1 MSDQEAAQLM
11 TEPVHTRAPYW
22 EDVPDEKWMDWR
34 WQMANRLN
42 SLEELSRV
50 INLTETEKK
59 ALSSSGLFR
68 VDITPYFASL
78 IDPDDP
84 HCPVRKQVLPTARE
98 MVPFQSMMEDSLA
111 EDKHSPVPGLV
122 HRYPDRVLML
132 VTTQCASYCRYCTR
146 SRIVGDATQQFSRKE
161 FDAQIEY
168 IENTPQIRD
177 VLLSGGDPMVLAPR
191 LLDMILSRLRAIPHL
206 EIIRIGSRV
215 PVFLPMRVNQEFC
228 DMVSKYHPLWLNIHV
243 NHPKEI
249 TPELAAACDRLTRAG
264 VPLGNQSVLLAG
276 VNDSVH
282 IQRKLVHDLVKIR
295 VRPYYLYQCD
305 LVAGSGHFRTTVSK
319 GIEIMEGLRGHTS
332 GYAVPTYVVDA
343 PGGGGKIPVAPNYLM
358 AQSPDKVVLRNFE
371 GFITTYAEPDDYD
384 PREIEH
390 LEAQVERRPEPGQ
403 EGILGLLQGQR
414 MFIEPEGFEQIH
426 ARGGAEHRLRS
437 GELAQKWQPLGV
449 GAIEH
454 GPPSPPQLSAKEN
467 GDEEPVAEDSTEE
480 LDGNE

>member
-1 MSDQEAAQLM
+1 MATKEATPI
-11 TEPVHTRAPYW
+11 TEQVHTRAPYW
-22 EDVPDEKWMDWR
+22 QDVPDEKWMDWR
-34 WQMANRLN
+34 WQMSNRLN
-42 SLEELSRV
+42 KVEELDAV
-50 INLTETEKK
+50 IHLTDSEKK
-59 ALSSSGLFR
+59 ALGSAGLFR
-68 VDITPYFASL
+68 VDITPYFASI

-84 HCPVRKQVLPTARE
+84 QDPVRKQVIPTARE

-146 SRIVGDATQQFSRKE
+146 SRIVGDPTQTFSRKE

-168 IENTPQIRD
+168 IEKTPQIRD
-177 VLLSGGDPMVLAPR
+177 VLLSGGDPMVLAPK
-191 LLDMILSRLRAIPHL
+191 LLDMILARLRAIPHV

-215 PVFLPMRVNQEFC
+215 PVFLPMRVNEEFC
-228 DMVSKYHPLWLNIHV
+228 EMVSQYHPFWLNIHV
-243 NHPKEI
+243 NHPNEI

-276 VNDSVH
+276 VNDSVR
-282 IQRKLVHDLVKIR
+282 IQRKLVHELVKIR

-305 LVAGSGHFRTTVSK
+305 LVAGSGHFRTSVSR

-343 PGGGGKIPVAPNYLM
+343 PGGGGKIPLAPNYLL

-371 GFITTYAEPDDYD
+371 GFITTYQEPDDYD
-384 PREIEH
+384 PHEIKA
-390 LEAQVERRPEPGQ
+390 LEDNVSRRPEPGQ
-403 EGILGLLQGQR
+403 DGIYGLLEGR
-414 MFIEPEGFEQIH
+414 RLAIEPEGFERVH

-437 GELAQKWQPLGV
+437 GDLAQKWQPLGV

-454 GPPSPPQLSAKEN
+454 GEEPQQQLEAPSEQ
-467 GDEEPVAEDSTEE
+467 GDEEAGETE
-480 LDGNE
+480 

>member
-1 MSDQEAAQLM
+1 MSEKRAATPM
-11 TEPVHTRAPYW
+11 TEAVHTRAPSW
-22 EDVPDEKWMDWR
+22 HDVPDEKWMDWR

-42 SLEELSRV
+42 DLEELKRV
-50 INLTETEKK
+50 INLTASEEK
-59 ALSSSGLFR
+59 ALATSGLFR

-78 IDPDDP
+78 IDPEDP
-84 HCPVRKQVLPTARE
+84 QCPVRKQVIPTARE
-98 MVPFQSMMEDSLA
+98 MVPFQAMMADSLA

-146 SRIVGDATQQFSRKE
+146 SRIVGDPTQTFSRQE

-191 LLDMILSRLRAIPHL
+191 LLDMILARLRAIPHI

-228 DMVSKYHPLWLNIHV
+228 DMVSQYHPLWLNIHV

-249 TPELAAACDRLTRAG
+249 TPELANACDRLSRAG

-282 IQRKLVHDLVKIR
+282 IQRQLVHDLVKIR

-305 LVAGSGHFRTTVSK
+305 LVAGSGHFRTSVSK
-319 GIEIMEGLRGHTS
+319 GMEIMEGLRGHTS
-332 GYAVPTYVVDA
+332 GYAVPTFVVDA
-343 PGGGGKIPVAPNYLM
+343 PGGGGKIPVAPNYVL

-371 GFITTYAEPDDYD
+371 GFITTYAEPEDYD
-384 PREIEH
+384 PHEIER
-390 LEAQVERRPEPGQ
+390 LESQVAKRPEPGQ
-403 EGILGLLQGQR
+403 EGVFGLLEGQR
-414 MFIEPEGFEQIH
+414 MFIEPQGFEEVH

-437 GELAQKWQPLGV
+437 GEQAQKWQPLGV

-454 GPPSPPQLSAKEN
+454 SG
-467 GDEEPVAEDSTEE
+467 EEPRRLAETVAGDGEPAESDDAAIEE
-480 LDGNE
+480 